1 MKERILTVPPG
12 TDSLLSWLR
21 AEGVQIQADCGGKGS
36 CGKCRVRIAEGVFYD
51 AEGKPATGTV
61 LACQTWRSP
70 QGGRI
75 VLTDTSGSGLTDF
88 KGNVTILSKQAG
100 TALDLGTTTLAMMR
114 VGSDG
119 IILDAQSALNPQ
131 RSFGADVISRI
142 MACTRGELPLLQEAV
157 LGQIRRMLRKWDAT
171 EGTLCVVGN
180 PTMLHIF
187 CGISPEGIG
196 RYPFQPAFTGL
207 VEKKGSELGLP
218 VERILVLPQA
228 SAFIGSDITTGV
240 LACGMLQLEEPS
252 VLMDIGT
259 NGEMVLCMGR
269 KRGGELYC
277 ASAAAGP
284 ALEGAGISCGMGGVP
299 GAVCRVT
306 PQPVMSY
313 QTIGDQ
319 PAAGLCGCGL
329 IDLAA
334 ALLAQGTLEPN
345 GNLREDYEL
354 LGLHKDAAGRV
365 MSVATGTGIE
375 LTQQD
380 VRELQLAKSALRA
393 GLEALMSYA
402 DVDAV
407 SLERVYI
414 AGGLGYYID
423 ITNAVRIGLL
433 PRELEQKTVTVGNT
447 ALSGAVSALGSQ
459 EALWKIDEIAKSC
472 KTVELSQSEVFQRKF
487 IEHMRF
493 PEEFWHTL
501 EKETPECTRAL

>member
-1 MKERILTVPPG
+1 MKERILMVPPG
-12 TDSLLSWLR
+12 TDSLLTWLR
-21 AEGVQIQADCGGKGS
+21 AQGAQIQADCGGKGS
-36 CGKCRVRIAEGVFYD
+36 CGKCRVRIIEGVFYD
-51 AEGKPATGTV
+51 AEGKIASGTV
-61 LACQTWRSP
+61 LACQTWRSL

-75 VLTDTSGSGLTDF
+75 ALPDASGSGLTDF
-88 KGNVTILSKQAG
+88 KGEMSALPKRAG
-100 TALDLGTTTLAMMR
+100 TALDIGTTTLAMVR
-114 VGSDG
+114 VGPDG
-119 IILDAQSALNPQ
+119 TIQDTQSALNPQ

-142 MACTRGELPLLQEAV
+142 TACTRGELSLLQEAV
-157 LGQIRRMLRKWDAT
+157 LGQIRQMLRKWDTT
-171 EGTLCVVGN
+171 EDTLCVVGN

-207 VEKKGSELGLP
+207 VEKKGAELGLP
-218 VERILVLPQA
+218 VDRILILPQA
-228 SAFIGSDITTGV
+228 SAFIGSDITAGV

-284 ALEGAGISCGMGGVP
+284 ALEGAGISCGVGGVP

-306 PQPVMSY
+306 PRPVMSY

-334 ALLAQGTLEPN
+334 ALLTQEILEPN

-354 LGLHKDAAGRV
+354 LGLHKDASGHV
-365 MSVATGTGIE
+365 ISVATGTGIE

-380 VRELQLAKSALRA
+380 VRELQLAKSALCA

-402 DVDAV
+402 DVDAA
-407 SLERVYI
+407 SLGRVYI

-433 PRELEQKTVTVGNT
+433 PQELKQKAVTVGNT
-447 ALSGAVSALGSQ
+447 ALFGAVSALGSQ
-459 EALWKIDEIAKSC
+459 EALRQMEEIAKSC
-472 KTVELSQSEVFQRKF
+472 ETVELSQSEVFQRKF

-493 PEEFWHTL
+493 PEQ
-501 EKETPECTRAL
+501 

>member
-1 MKERILTVPPG
+1 MKERILIVPPG
-12 TDSLLSWLR
+12 TDNLLSWLR
-21 AEGVQIQADCGGKGS
+21 VQGVQVQADCGGKGS
-36 CGKCRVRIAEGVFYD
+36 CGKCRVRIADGVFYD
-51 AEGKPATGTV
+51 AEGKTATGTV

-75 VLTDTSGSGLTDF
+75 VLPDASGSGLTDF
-88 KGNVTILSKQAG
+88 KKNPAALPRQAG
-100 TALDLGTTTLAMMR
+100 TALDIGTTTLAMVR
-114 VGSDG
+114 VGPDG
-119 IILDAQSALNPQ
+119 TIQDTQSALNPQ

-142 MACTRGELPLLQEAV
+142 TACTRGELSLLQEAV
-157 LGQIRRMLRKWDAT
+157 LGEIRQMLRKWDTA
-171 EGTLCVVGN
+171 EDTLCVVGN

-207 VEKKGSELGLP
+207 LEKKGQELGLP
-218 VERILVLPQA
+218 VDRILVLPQA
-228 SAFIGSDITTGV
+228 SAFIGSDITAGV
-240 LACGMLQLEEPS
+240 LACGMQQLDEPA

-306 PQPVMSY
+306 PRPVMSY

-334 ALLAQGTLEPN
+334 ALLTQGILEPN
-345 GNLREDYEL
+345 GNLQEDYEL
-354 LGLHKDAAGRV
+354 LGLHKDTSGRA

-393 GLEALMSYA
+393 GLEALMSFA
-402 DVDAV
+402 GVDAAA
-407 SLERVYI
+407 LGRVYI

-423 ITNAVRIGLL
+423 IANAVRIGLL
-433 PRELEQKTVTVGNT
+433 PRELEQKTVTVGNS

-459 EALWKIDEIAKSC
+459 EALRQMEEIAKSC
-472 KTVELSQSEVFQRKF
+472 ETVELSQSEVFQSKF

-493 PEEFWHTL
+493 PEQ
-501 EKETPECTRAL
+501 